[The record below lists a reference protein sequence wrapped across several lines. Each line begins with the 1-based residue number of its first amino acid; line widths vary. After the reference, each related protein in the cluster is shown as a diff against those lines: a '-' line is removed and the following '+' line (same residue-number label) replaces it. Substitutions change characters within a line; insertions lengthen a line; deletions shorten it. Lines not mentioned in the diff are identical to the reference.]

1 MRHPAPRILRLF
13 VMLLLTTAGT
23 FVFSQSTQLYE
34 KDYADYIQSLI
45 GGDREVQV
53 QGGRADLVT
62 DEYAIEIE
70 WAPKWKEAIGQA
82 LWYALNTNKKPGII
96 LILENQDQYKY
107 FIQLNSA
114 LDFGNLSEKIQ
125 VMAFPND
132 FQDLME
138 E

>member
-1 MRHPAPRILRLF
+1 MRHPALRILRIFVTLLF
-13 VMLLLTTAGT
+13 TSVGT
-23 FVFSQSTQLYE
+23 FIFSQSTQLFE

-53 QGGRADLVT
+53 HGGRADLVT

-82 LWYALNTNKKPGII
+82 LWYALNTRKKPAII
-96 LILENQDQYKY
+96 LILENEDQYKY

-114 LDFGNLSEKIQ
+114 LDFGNLSETIQ

-132 FQDLME
+132 FQELME

>member
-62 DEYAIEIE
+62 DEYAFEIE